1 MSDLIVENCL
11 RIEQNNLYLYIF
23 HLTSEQ
29 IHNNFVVTR
38 RVEYQKDGYQRILKK
53 SKVKNIENY
62 LRDVDN
68 NYPSILPNSIFVA
81 MDNIE
86 YHEKEKQLT
95 LKDNEDSF
103 KGLIIDG
110 QHRSEGAYEYDSK
123 FPLVVIGVSDLKPKY
138 QARLFITIND
148 TQTSLPKSLYRD
160 LFNLINDEQITE
172 DLLNSD
178 EIDID
183 LKSVEMAKELTKDI
197 ESPMYHII
205 DMTGEKQVGYVSLM
219 EFIRNVKPYIDY
231 KNNGKFIE
239 FTYRDQLKI
248 INNYF
253 EAIKT
258 VFDEEWN
265 KDKKPLFK
273 TTVFSGLFKSLGD
286 VWDIVV
292 REEGNFKVENIIKV
306 LKQSNINS
314 LEELAL
320 NMGSG
325 FKAQDNYYKKFIKL
339 LKDNLGEENGRPSIE
354 L

>member
-1 MSDLIVENCL
+1 VFS
-11 RIEQNNLYLYIF
+11 
-23 HLTSEQ
+23 LTSEQ

-62 LRDVDN
+62 LRDIEN

-86 YHEKEKQLT
+86 YNDNQKQLT
-95 LKDNEDSF
+95 LKDNKDGF

-123 FPLVVIGVSDLKPKY
+123 FPLIVIGVSSLKPKY

-160 LFNLINDEQITE
+160 LFNLINDEQITQ
-172 DLLNSD
+172 DLLDSD

-183 LKSVEMAKELTKDI
+183 LKAVEMAKDLTNDN
-197 ESPMYHII
+197 ESALCYII

-219 EFIRNVKPYIDY
+219 EFIRNVKPYINYD
-231 KNNGKFIE
+231 NGKFTE
-239 FTYRDQLKI
+239 FTFRDQLKI

-258 VFDEEWN
+258 VFNKEWN

-292 REEGNFKVENIIKV
+292 REEGNFKIENIIKV
-306 LKQSNINS
+306 LEQSNIES
-314 LEELAL
+314 LEELAS

-339 LKDNLGEENGRPSIE
+339 LKNNLNEEHGRPRIE

>member
-1 MSDLIVENCL
+1 MSDLKIKDCL
-11 RIEQNNLYLYIF
+11 RVKQNDLYLYVF
-23 HLTSEQ
+23 SMTSEQ

-38 RVEYQKDGYQRILKK
+38 RVEFQKDGYQRILKK

-62 LRDVDN
+62 LRDIEN

-86 YHEKEKQLT
+86 YNEEKQQLI
-95 LKDNEDSF
+95 LKDNEDNF

-172 DLLNSD
+172 ELLNSD

-183 LKSVEMAKELTKDI
+183 LKAVEMAKDLTNDK
-197 ESPMYHII
+197 ESALYHII

-219 EFIRNVKPYIDY
+219 EFIRTVKPYIDY

-239 FTYRDQLKI
+239 FTFRDQVKI

-253 EAIKT
+253 KALKT
-258 VFDEEWN
+258 VFNDEWD

-292 REEGNFKVENIIKV
+292 REEGNFKMENIIKI
-306 LKQSNINS
+306 LEQSNIQS
-314 LEELAL
+314 LEELAI

-339 LKDNLGEENGRPSIE
+339 LKDNLNEEYGRPSIE

>member
-1 MSDLIVENCL
+1 MFAWFEFASG
-11 RIEQNNLYLYIF
+11 
-23 HLTSEQ
+23 S
-29 IHNNFVVTR
+29 
-38 RVEYQKDGYQRILKK
+38 
-53 SKVKNIENY
+53 
-62 LRDVDN
+62 
-68 NYPSILPNSIFVA
+68 
-81 MDNIE
+81 
-86 YHEKEKQLT
+86 
-95 LKDNEDSF
+95 
-103 KGLIIDG
+103 
-110 QHRSEGAYEYDSK
+110 
-123 FPLVVIGVSDLKPKY
+123 
-138 QARLFITIND
+138 
-148 TQTSLPKSLYRD
+148 RD

-265 KDKKPLFK
+265 KDKRPLFK
-273 TTVFSGLFKSLGD
+273 TTIFSGLFKSLGD

-292 REEGNFKVENIIKV
+292 REKRNFKTENIIKV
-306 LKQSNINS
+306 FKQSNITS

-339 LKDNLGEENGRPSIE
+339 LKDNLSEENGRPSIE